1 MCVCVYMCACV
12 PPTHMSSFLRR
23 AASPLEQLMTAAG
36 VHPHDLIKDGVK
48 VNLLKVFSHL
58 PRAQAETRT
67 RGHIQ
72 RRD

>member
-1 MCVCVYMCACV
+1 MRVCVCVRVYPLHA
-12 PPTHMSSFLRR
+12 SFFLRR